1 MTALK
6 TKTLLAVAASAL
18 ALAACGGD
26 GTSELQNPGDTG
38 SNPGTGGGGNNGGGD
53 NGGGSNGACP
63 THPNVTRV
71 TVGTEQH
78 CRISGEIVTNLTL
91 TAGPVY
97 QLIDNVKVGKDVG
110 FDGQAAGGVTA
121 VLSIDPGVRIYGGTR
136 IAQLSIQRGSRINA
150 QGTAAQPIVFS
161 SADAM
166 GYATTLGL
174 ANARSPLGAGV
185 RDDPYSGEWGGLQI
199 LGRGVINNCPAAPAV
214 CEAEAEGGSGK
225 YGGNVPNDNSGTL
238 KYVRVEYAGVRFSE
252 TNELNSI
259 AFWGAGSGTTVDYIQ
274 AHNGGDDTVEFFGGS
289 VNAKHLVLTGAD
301 DDSFDWTF
309 GWNGKVQHVVIAQ
322 NPLQAAGDAGY
333 EADNNELGF
342 DILPRSAPTIS
353 NVTLVGA
360 TTAGAGLRL
369 RRGTA
374 GKLYNHVVSGAF
386 NRGLRIDDAA
396 TYAQADA
403 GALSLQSFY
412 ISTATPFHSIQA
424 QAVFTK
430 DANSRTGASTLTAY
444 TAGGKAYINGV
455 NENGVTAVDP
465 RTIDPFFDAAPYAGA
480 VRDSASNWTL
490 NWTRWLND

>member
-26 GTSELQNPGDTG
+26 GTSELQNPGNTG
-38 SNPGTGGGGNNGGGD
+38 GNPGTGGGGGGTGGGT
-53 NGGGSNGACP
+53 GGSNGACP
-63 THPNVTRV
+63 THPNVTKV
-71 TVGTEQH
+71 TVGTEEH
-78 CRISGEIVTNLTL
+78 CRISGEVTTNLTL
-91 TAGPVY
+91 TAGPAY
-97 QLIDNVKVGKDVG
+97 QLNGTVKVGKDVG
-110 FDGQAAGGVTA
+110 FDGQKAGGVTA
-121 VLSIDPGVRIYGGTR
+121 VLSIDPGVKIYAGTR
-136 IAQLSIQRGSRINA
+136 TSQLAIQRGSRINA
-150 QGTAAQPIVFS
+150 QGTAAQPIVLT
-161 SADAM
+161 SADAL

-185 RDDPYSGEWGGLQI
+185 RDDPYSGEWGGLSL

-214 CEAEAEGGSGK
+214 CEAEAEGGSGL
-225 YGGNVPNDNSGTL
+225 YGGNVPNDTSGTL
-238 KYVRVEYAGVRFSE
+238 KYVRVEYAGVRFTE
-252 TNELNSI
+252 TNELNAI
-259 AFWGAGSGTTVDYIQ
+259 AFWGVGSGSTIDYVQ

-289 VNAKHLVLTGAD
+289 VNAKHLVLTGSD
-301 DDSFDWTF
+301 DDSLDWTF
-309 GWNGKVQHVVIAQ
+309 GWTGKVQHVVIAQ

-353 NVTLVGA
+353 NVTLVGN

-374 GKLYNHVVSGAF
+374 GKLYNHVVSGNF
-386 NRGLRIDDAA
+386 QRGLRIDDAP
-396 TYAQADA
+396 TFAQADA
-403 GALSLQSFY
+403 ANLSLRSFY
-412 ISTATPFHSIQA
+412 ISVATPFHNAAA
-424 QAVFTK
+424 QAVFAK
-430 DANSRTGASTLTAY
+430 DANSRTGASTLTSY

-455 NENGVTAVDP
+455 NENGGVAVDP
-465 RTIDPFFDAAPYAGA
+465 RTVDSFFDVAPYVGA